1 MTGPG
6 WPSLVA
12 LFAVAGVGGTV
23 FALIGVP
30 LAWILGAM
38 TGAAIYANLIGPTRD
53 TKIARRIG
61 QLILGTAAAAVLTP
75 EILASMVGLLPVMVG
90 AALLAILVGVGAAG
104 PFAAIARVDRT
115 TAMLSALPA
124 GLAEMASLA
133 QDRGARS
140 DVVTVTHTLRVFA
153 IVTIV
158 PFVLALFAASA
169 PAEEMLA
176 GPGAFGWL
184 SILTCVGLS
193 AGISLL
199 AGRIGMINPWIVVP
213 MVVGAV
219 LATLDWPIARMPQ
232 VLLVVA
238 QILIGGSLG
247 AQLLLTEFARLP
259 RVLLAAT
266 MSTALMGLIMLVL
279 CGPFLAVVLGLNLL
293 SLSLALSPGGFGE
306 MVASAKALDAQ
317 VAIVVGF
324 QFVRSLLTNLVA
336 PFLIGRPNHTND
348 IRL

>member
-1 MTGPG
+1 MIGSG

-12 LFAVAGVGGTV
+12 LFAAAGGGGAV
-23 FALIGVP
+23 FALMGVP

-38 TGAAIYANLIGPTRD
+38 TGAAIYANLIGPTRN
-53 TKIARRIG
+53 TKTARRTG
-61 QLILGTAAAAVLTP
+61 QLILGTSAAAVLTP
-75 EILASMVGLLPVMVG
+75 EILAAMVGLLPVMVG
-90 AALLAILVGVGAAG
+90 AALLAILAGVGAAG

-133 QDRGARS
+133 QERGARS

-153 IVTIV
+153 VVTIV
-158 PFVLALFAASA
+158 PFVLATFSTPA
-169 PAEEMLA
+169 PAKEVLA
-176 GPGAFGWL
+176 SPGAFGWL

-193 AGISLL
+193 AMISLV

-213 MVVGAV
+213 MVVGAA
-219 LATLDWPIARMPQ
+219 LAALDLPVARMPQ
-232 VLLVVA
+232 FLLVAA

-259 RVLLAAT
+259 RVLVGAVV
-266 MSTALMGLIMLVL
+266 STSLLGLIMLVL
-279 CGPFLAVVLGLNLL
+279 CGPLLAVVLGLDLL

-336 PFLIGRPNHTND
+336 PFLVGPDKVADR
-348 IRL
+348 

>member
-1 MTGPG
+1 MIGSG

-12 LFAVAGVGGTV
+12 LFAAAGGGGAV
-23 FALIGVP
+23 FALMGVP

-38 TGAAIYANLIGPTRD
+38 TGAAIYANLIGPTRN
-53 TKIARRIG
+53 TKTARRTG
-61 QLILGTAAAAVLTP
+61 QLILGTSAAAVLTP
-75 EILASMVGLLPVMVG
+75 EILAAMVGLLPVMVG

-133 QDRGARS
+133 QERGARS

-153 IVTIV
+153 VVTIV
-158 PFVLALFAASA
+158 PFVLTAFAAPA
-169 PAEEMLA
+169 PVEEMQA
-176 GPGAFGWL
+176 SPGVLGWL

-193 AGISLL
+193 AMISLV

-213 MVVGAV
+213 MVVGAA
-219 LATLDWPIARMPQ
+219 LAALDLPVARMPQ
-232 VLLVVA
+232 FLLVAA

-259 RVLLAAT
+259 RVLVGAVV
-266 MSTALMGLIMLVL
+266 STSLLGLIMLVL
-279 CGPFLAVVLGLNLL
+279 CGPLLAVVLGLDLL

-336 PFLIGRPNHTND
+336 PFLVGPDKVADR
-348 IRL
+348 

>member
-1 MTGPG
+1 M
-6 WPSLVA
+6 
-12 LFAVAGVGGTV
+12 

-38 TGAAIYANLIGPTRD
+38 AGAAVYANLIGPTRN
-53 TKIARRIG
+53 TKIARRTG
-61 QLILGTAAAAVLTP
+61 QLILGTSAAAVLTP
-75 EILASMVGLLPVMVG
+75 EILAAMLGLLPVMVG

-153 IVTIV
+153 VVTIV
-158 PFVLALFAASA
+158 PFVLATYAAPT
-169 PAEEMLA
+169 PAEEVLTS
-176 GPGAFGWL
+176 PGTLGWL
-184 SILTCVGLS
+184 SILTCVSLS
-193 AGISLL
+193 AAVSLL
-199 AGRIGMINPWIVVP
+199 AGRLGMINPWIVVP
-213 MVVGAV
+213 MVVGAG
-219 LATLDWPIARMPQ
+219 LAALDLPVARMPQ
-232 VLLVVA
+232 PLLIAA

-259 RVLLAAT
+259 RVLVGAVV
-266 MSTALMGLIMLVL
+266 STSLLGLVMLML
-279 CGPFLAVVLGLNLL
+279 CGPLLAVFLELDLL
-293 SLSLALSPGGFGE
+293 SLLLALSPGGFGE

-317 VAIVVGF
+317 VAVVVGF
-324 QFVRSLLTNLVA
+324 QFVRSLLTNLAA
-336 PFLIGRPNHTND
+336 PLLVGRDCRDMPA
-348 IRL
+348 R

>member
-1 MTGPG
+1 MIRTG
-6 WPSLVA
+6 WTSLVA
-12 LFAVAGVGGTV
+12 LFAAAGGGGAV
-23 FALIGVP
+23 FALMGVP

-38 TGAAIYANLIGPTRD
+38 TGAAIYANLIGPTRN
-53 TKIARRIG
+53 TKTARRTG
-61 QLILGTAAAAVLTP
+61 QLILGTSAAAVLTP
-75 EILASMVGLLPVMVG
+75 EILAAMVRLLPAMVG
-90 AALLAILVGVGAAG
+90 AALLAILVGVAAAG

-133 QDRGARS
+133 QERGARS

-153 IVTIV
+153 VVTIV
-158 PFVLALFAASA
+158 PFVLATFSTPA
-169 PAEEMLA
+169 PVEEMRASPSALS
-176 GPGAFGWL
+176 WL

-193 AGISLL
+193 AVISLV

-213 MVVGAV
+213 MVVGAA
-219 LATLDWPIARMPQ
+219 LAALDLPVARMPQ
-232 VLLVVA
+232 VLLVAA

-259 RVLLAAT
+259 RVLVGAVV
-266 MSTALMGLIMLVL
+266 STSLLGLIMLVL
-279 CGPFLAVVLGLNLL
+279 CGPFLAVILGLDLL

-336 PFLIGRPNHTND
+336 PFLVDRGKVADR
-348 IRL
+348 